1 MKKKKSYQK
10 QHKNAKGKNHS
21 FTARPPIHYMH
32 SHPRRTA
39 RHEQI
44 VEGIFQKT
52 THGYGFVANPDGK
65 DDIFIGRSST
75 MNALDGDLVRI
86 AFHTERGRGE
96 EQKTSGRV
104 LKIVEERD
112 PYIVGTVADI
122 SHLDMHYYRAPAR
135 RRTDETAPVFV
146 LIPDNRRLDIRPII
160 KGEGLHL
167 GDKVLALLTD
177 RPYGESSLCH
187 CRLVTNFGPVES
199 RDANYMAILAELGV
213 PTEFPQDALEE
224 AEALSRIPLSSK
236 GRVRRRETIFTI
248 DGADAKDLDDA
259 VSISRLPGGA
269 FRLGVHIADV
279 SAYVL
284 PHTALDR
291 AVMER
296 GTSLYFVDRV
306 VPMLPPALSNG
317 ACSLGAGEDKY
328 TLSAIIDVNKNG
340 EIVDVKLEKSIIRST
355 VRGVY
360 HEVNDLL
367 ANAENSP
374 YYNKYQKVYRALLL
388 MKKLYHTVHESR
400 RQGMLELDR
409 PEPKIKLNEEGHP
422 VEILRR
428 ERGLAE
434 RMIEECML
442 LANEAVARTLH
453 QRGYPCVYRV
463 HGAPDEEKVDSF
475 VRFAYNR
482 GLDTSAFKPP
492 YSSMQFNQLL
502 TAAKQAGI
510 AEPFSYLLLRTM
522 DKARYSELPSSHFGI
537 GLPLYCHFTSPIR
550 RLSDLATHRIISE
563 MLAKPNE
570 QSRLGG
576 YAKRAAD
583 AATQTELR
591 ALQAERR
598 IEALY
603 KTIYL
608 ADRIGESYPAL
619 ISSVTSF
626 GIFAEL
632 ENTCEG
638 LIPIETLGY
647 RAVFDE
653 EYRQITVG
661 SHIYQIGDAITVRVE
676 ETDIAASKV
685 TFSLQDTT
693 DKEEK
698 EKTPSLQRPKKSVPY
713 RPSRPKKI
721 GKRR

>member
-104 LKIVEERD
+104 LKIVEERN

-135 RRTDETAPVFV
+135 RRADETAPVFV

-187 CRLVTNFGPVES
+187 CRLVTNFGPAES

-442 LANEAVARTLH
+442 LANEAVARTLRE
-453 QRGYPCVYRV
+453 RGYPCVYRV

-550 RLSDLATHRIISE
+550 RLSDLATHRIIKKVLFE
-563 MLAKPNE
+563 
-570 QSRLGG
+570 G
-576 YAKRAAD
+576 KRAENYSSYARR
-583 AATQTELR
+583 AATAATEGELR
-591 ALQAERR
+591 AVNAERR
-598 IEALY
+598 IEDLY
-603 KTIYL
+603 KVIFMSEH
-608 ADRIGESYPAL
+608 IGEVYPAS
-619 ISSVTSF
+619 ISSITGF
-626 GIFAEL
+626 GIFCTL
-632 ENTCEG
+632 QNTCEG
-638 LIPIETLGY
+638 LIPISSLPRGFT
-647 RAVFDE
+647 FDE
-653 EYRQITVG
+653 RNLTMRSSEVTYRIADK
-661 SHIYQIGDAITVRVE
+661 ILICVE
-676 ETDIAASKV
+676 EANITRGKLR
-685 TFSLQDTT
+685 FSIKND
-693 DKEEK
+693 
-698 EKTPSLQRPKKSVPY
+698 
-713 RPSRPKKI
+713 
-721 GKRR
+721 